1 MLGFLQSF
9 PRPLLVVDNALE
21 IRGYSRK
28 VFSVFGLRFRDYADD
43 PEGSLGKVLGDEESL
58 GDELALATARVV
70 RPGDEET
77 FDWIHR
83 KRNYEITLH
92 AQEDGIFLVLFED
105 MTDSAVSEEI
115 LMKARGY
122 LEHILSNI
130 PLGVMVLN
138 SELRITSINRQ
149 QQRFLRQIGV
159 EFAFVDAIGAS
170 LQELL
175 PEEIGDG
182 WQRLCRTVLDSGER
196 AEETKRSFA
205 GTEGELVLNA
215 TATPLPDTIGQTAG
229 VILIADDVTE
239 EARLEK
245 ELVKAEKLA
254 TVGQMVVTINHE
266 INNPLTI
273 ISSNAQTLRILNK
286 DLDEKAKAKLIRIE
300 DQVKRIAEV
309 TERLR
314 KLDEIATNE
323 YIRDG
328 EDMIDVWN
336 EKKREDE
343 E

>member
-1 MLGFLQSF
+1 MQGFLQSF
-9 PRPLLVVDNALE
+9 PRPILVVDDALE

-105 MTDSAVSEEI
+105 VTDSAVSEEI
-115 LMKARGY
+115 LMNARGY

-130 PLGVMVLN
+130 PLGVIVLN

-149 QQRFLRQIGV
+149 QQRFLRQMGV
-159 EFAFVDAIGAS
+159 EFTFVDAIGAS

-182 WQRLCRTVLDSGER
+182 WQRLCRTVLDSGEP
-196 AEETKRSFA
+196 AEETKRSF
-205 GTEGELVLNA
+205 
-215 TATPLPDTIGQTAG
+215 
-229 VILIADDVTE
+229 
-239 EARLEK
+239 
-245 ELVKAEKLA
+245 
-254 TVGQMVVTINHE
+254 
-266 INNPLTI
+266 
-273 ISSNAQTLRILNK
+273 
-286 DLDEKAKAKLIRIE
+286 
-300 DQVKRIAEV
+300 
-309 TERLR
+309 
-314 KLDEIATNE
+314 
-323 YIRDG
+323 
-328 EDMIDVWN
+328 
-336 EKKREDE
+336 
-343 E
+343 

>member
-1 MLGFLQSF
+1 MLGFLHSF
-9 PRPLLVVDNALE
+9 PRPILVVDDALE

-28 VFSVFGLRFRDYADD
+28 VFSVFGLRFRDYVDD

-58 GDELALATARVV
+58 GDELALATATVV

-92 AQEDGIFLVLFED
+92 AQEDGTFLVLFED
-105 MTDSAVSEEI
+105 KTDSAVSEEI
-115 LMKARGY
+115 LMNARGY

-130 PLGVMVLN
+130 PLGVIVLN
-138 SELRITSINRQ
+138 SELRTTSINRQ
-149 QQRFLRQIGV
+149 QQGFLRQMGV
-159 EFAFVDAIGAS
+159 EFTFVDAIGAS

-175 PEEIGDG
+175 PEEIGEG
-182 WQRLCRTVLDSGER
+182 WQRLCRTVLDNGEP

-215 TATPLPDTIGQTAG
+215 TATPLPDTIGQNAG

-254 TVGQMVVTINHE
+254 TVGQMVITMNHE

-286 DLDEKAKAKLIRIE
+286 GLDEKAKAKLIRIE

-323 YIRDG
+323 YICDG

-336 EKKREDE
+336 EKQREDE

>member
-1 MLGFLQSF
+1 M
-9 PRPLLVVDNALE
+9 
-21 IRGYSRK
+21 
-28 VFSVFGLRFRDYADD
+28 FGLRFRDYADD

-92 AQEDGIFLVLFED
+92 AQEDGTFLVLFED

-115 LMKARGY
+115 LMNARGY

-130 PLGVMVLN
+130 PIGVIVLN

-149 QQRFLRQIGV
+149 QQRFLRQMGV
-159 EFAFVDAIGAS
+159 EFTFVDAIGAS

-182 WQRLCRTVLDSGER
+182 WQRLCRTVLDSGEP

-245 ELVKAEKLA
+245 ELVKAEKLE
-254 TVGQMVVTINHE
+254 TSVRWWS
-266 INNPLTI
+266 L
-273 ISSNAQTLRILNK
+273 
-286 DLDEKAKAKLIRIE
+286 
-300 DQVKRIAEV
+300 
-309 TERLR
+309 
-314 KLDEIATNE
+314 
-323 YIRDG
+323 
-328 EDMIDVWN
+328 
-336 EKKREDE
+336 
-343 E
+343 